1 VSPPPPAPGQPPQG
15 GKPGDK
21 KPAPPAR
28 PAAPGA
34 RPPAQPPKPGAPGA
48 SGVRPAG
55 APPPTGARPAPG
67 KPAPGKPAP
76 GKPAPGRPAPP
87 PPPKKDPNLI
97 AGGKF
102 FEVRKGRART
112 DDEEED
118 ESAGD
123 DFAVELPRSIG
134 KVEEEEDLKRR
145 FDREALPDI
154 DERHAA
160 VKVTDVP
167 ATMARRA
174 GGKWVLVILAILL
187 LAGVG
192 TTFKTQIL
200 DFLKKQGLVSGK

>member
-34 RPPAQPPKPGAPGA
+34 RPPAPAAKPGAPGA
-48 SGVRPAG
+48 SGARPAG
-55 APPPTGARPAPG
+55 APPAG

-76 GKPAPGRPAPP
+76 GKPAAGKPAPQRPGPP
-87 PPPKKDPNLI
+87 PPPKKDPNVI

-102 FEVRKGRART
+102 FEVRKGRARA
-112 DDEEED
+112 DGED
-118 ESAGD
+118 EDADSAGD

-145 FDREALPDI
+145 FDRESLPDI

-160 VKVTDVP
+160 VKVTEVP

-174 GGKWVLVILAILL
+174 GGKWVLIILALL
-187 LAGVG
+187 LIAGVG

-200 DFLKKQGLVSGK
+200 DFLKKRGLVSGK